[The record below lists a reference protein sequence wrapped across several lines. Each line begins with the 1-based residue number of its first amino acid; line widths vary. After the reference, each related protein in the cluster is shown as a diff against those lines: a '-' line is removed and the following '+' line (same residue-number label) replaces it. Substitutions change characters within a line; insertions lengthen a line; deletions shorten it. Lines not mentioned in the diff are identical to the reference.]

1 MPDIPRTFSNA
12 SILGG
17 TNFSTQAPQ
26 GAFGADMSSLSAAI
40 GGLGRSIVINKKT
53 RDKIEEEDRKKEE
66 AQWLNRSL
74 SEYQRKITDFETN
87 PENRSRVD
95 YLPSFLTNADNTA
108 SSYMEGAPSAESYD
122 AFQEKAR
129 EIVDQ
134 RYGRSAALGA
144 NNEMQADMI
153 NIDQSWGL
161 TMESYQTYSPI
172 DPDSAANDLLS
183 GLQIATDHVLELYG
197 EVAPNEAKAMVTRR
211 MVDTALALIEKSPD
225 KAKWLIDNNGV
236 YIDQQTRQSL
246 LNKIETKK
254 TTGSLLLKEDFNT
267 VREKSLIAAERTGN
281 YKPLPIEDYQMIYP
295 GEEAQL
301 MKQRDDQTAQASL
314 DSHGF
319 IAETKSMIPSEKLR
333 LAKEFEDTR
342 KTEKELRAFA
352 SIVAP
357 ALIEDSRLY
366 NEDPVAWQI
375 ENNPT
380 VQTIGTDMEALQFA
394 ETDEGQPG
402 LLPMRGTERGTGVG
416 VAPIS
421 LDGSVKTDVAGIN
434 QVPTMDQA
442 VASREQYYRAILRS
456 QGAAGEGEDP
466 ARYMNRPRSEWRIMT
481 KNEADNASAQ
491 INGADIDNVI
501 QVVDSILSKYPSDD
515 LRAQAISDLMTIPQN
530 KIKPEY
536 AIVFQNRDQP
546 WLPEFIGNLRS
557 LDSLT
562 EMNKVD
568 ASKVK
573 SSISSNGLWNS
584 FKGTMIGPQ
593 DQRADEVKGYFNAIE
608 TDVKV
613 MVAKGKKIEDAVDI
627 SINRILASTM
637 KPTELGKAGR
647 FTATGQLV
655 DYSGSFW
662 QEDRPPIWIPVKP
675 EGFSRNLSEAEIENY
690 GQRMGVALAN
700 IHPDDIDETQFP
712 GFVQV
717 GDKEKQRRL
726 IFNQVVKSG
735 SYYPEPGGAFWRV
748 TVTSESGQR
757 VDLRNKEGKFFRLPL
772 KNVPS
777 YTRKGVSM
785 RGLEIKGLTPDTW
798 SLKETD
804 NFVDFPQDLTPR
816 ASDKEIGK
824 PQYPKTGAFWQ
835 FTR

>member
-26 GAFGADMSSLSAAI
+26 GAFGADMSSLGAAI
-40 GGLGRSIVINKKT
+40 SGLGRSIVINKKT

-95 YLPSFLTNADNTA
+95 YLPSFLANADNTA
-108 SSYMEGAPSAESYD
+108 SGYMEGAPSAESYD

-144 NNEMQADMI
+144 NNEMQADI
-153 NIDQSWGL
+153 IAIDQSWGL
-161 TMESYQTYSPI
+161 TMQSYQSFAPI
-172 DPDSAANDLLS
+172 DPDSAANDLFT
-183 GLQIATDHVLELYG
+183 GLQTATDHVLELYG
-197 EVAPNEAKAMVTRR
+197 EIAPNEAKAMVTRR
-211 MVDTALALIEKSPD
+211 IVDTTLALIEKSPD

-236 YIDQQTRQSL
+236 YIDQQTRQTL

-254 TTGSLLLKEDFNT
+254 ATGSLLLKEDFNT

-281 YKPLPIEDYQMIYP
+281 YKSLPIEDYQMIYP

-319 IAETKSMIPSEKLR
+319 IAETKSMIPAEKLR

-352 SIVAP
+352 SIVSP

-380 VQTIGTDMEALQFA
+380 VQTIGTDMETLQFN

-402 LLPMRGTERGTGVG
+402 ILPMPGTERGTGVG
-416 VAPIS
+416 EAPIS
-421 LDGSVKTDVAGIN
+421 LDGSVKTDVAGIK

-466 ARYMNRPRSEWRIMT
+466 TRYMNRPRSEWRIMT

-530 KIKPEY
+530 KIKAEY

-573 SSISSNGLWNS
+573 TSISSNGLWNS
-584 FKGTMIGPQ
+584 FKNTIIGPQ

-637 KPTELGKAGR
+637 KPTKLALPGMNDGPP
-647 FTATGQLV
+647 GQINW
-655 DYSGSFW
+655 DMWGNKKP
-662 QEDRPPIWIPVKP
+662 QIWIPVQP
-675 EGFSRNLSEAEIENY
+675 EGFSRKLNQTEIDNY

-700 IHPDDIDETQFP
+700 IHPDDIDVSQFP
-712 GFVQV
+712 NFEQTE
-717 GDKEKQRRL
+717 DKTKQQEL
-726 IFNQVVKSG
+726 IYNKIVKTG
-735 SYYPEPGGAFWRV
+735 SYYPEPGGAYWRV
-748 TVTSESGQR
+748 TVESDSGQR
-757 VDLRNKEGKFFRLPL
+757 VDLRDKEGRFFRLPL
-772 KNVPS
+772 KNVPA
-777 YTRKGVSM
+777 YKRKGLFM
-785 RGLEIKGLTPDTW
+785 EGLEMKGFTPDTW
-798 SLKETD
+798 SWKETET
-804 NFVDFPQDLTPR
+804 FVDYPEGGEQPTPINNW
-816 ASDKEIGK
+816 KK
-824 PQYPKTGAFWQ
+824 TYPKTGAFWQ